1 MTSATQKMSVIHMS
15 FAIFKHFLNVYSI
28 CLLKRFC
35 YLESPNHN
43 HLHSR
48 EHHRK
53 ANKYMNDII
62 QVIFKSVLSILKS
75 KSYIN
80 FNFRTAIADM
90 CLRITWIKYAFVSTD
105 QAAIAKKP
113 LSKGSGQET
122 SS

>member
-1 MTSATQKMSVIHMS
+1 M
-15 FAIFKHFLNVYSI
+15 YSI

-48 EHHRK
+48 KHHRK

-80 FNFRTAIADM
+80 FAT
-90 CLRITWIKYAFVSTD
+90 LE
-105 QAAIAKKP
+105 Q
-113 LSKGSGQET
+113 L
-122 SS
+122 